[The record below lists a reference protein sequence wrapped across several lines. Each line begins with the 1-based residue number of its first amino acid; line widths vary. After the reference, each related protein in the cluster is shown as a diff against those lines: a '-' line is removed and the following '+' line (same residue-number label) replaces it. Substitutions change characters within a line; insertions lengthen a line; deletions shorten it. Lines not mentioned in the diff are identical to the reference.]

1 MMCSHINEAELVRQ
15 ASVAR
20 KLGSPFVARVLEA
33 GQRQLFHAP
42 ATRHMI
48 ANWPSDPARAA
59 MAMRFNGALHA
70 LARRGVVPALGI
82 LYARKEGDFDGPI
95 AAALAQEDDFIAT
108 WMQRTPQTNEV
119 GRSAAIVA
127 ALLVAHADH
136 GLPFELLELGSSAGL
151 NLNLARYAYDL
162 GGAAIGPSNSTVRL
176 SPDWTGPAIRPATIE
191 MVSARGVD
199 IDPLDPADVAT
210 RERLLAYVWADQ
222 PERAER
228 LDRALTIA
236 RDHPPQIDRDNAAD
250 WIERQLLSLQD
261 EGVCRVVFHSMVLQY
276 LHADD
281 RARVASAIHAAAEQA
296 SVKRPLVWIQFEWNA
311 DRTDV
316 MLQMTS
322 WPDGRKRDLA
332 RCHAYAAW
340 IDWIGA

>member
-1 MMCSHINEAELVRQ
+1 MHACVNEAELIRQ

-20 KLGSPFVARVLEA
+20 RLGSPFVARILEA
-33 GQRQLFHAP
+33 GQRQLSHAP
-42 ATRHMI
+42 TTRQMI
-48 ANWPSDPARAA
+48 ANWPGDPARAA

-70 LARRGVVPALGI
+70 LARRGGVPALGE
-82 LYARKEGDFDGPI
+82 LYARKGGDFDGPV

-108 WMQRTPQTNEV
+108 WMRRTPQTNEV
-119 GRSAAIVA
+119 GRSAAIVL

-151 NLNLARYAYDL
+151 NLNLARYSYDL
-162 GGAAIGPSNSTVRL
+162 GGVVIGDSASNVRL
-176 SPDWTGPAIRPATIE
+176 SPHWTGPAIRPAAIDV
-191 MVSARGVD
+191 VSARGVD
-199 IDPLDPADVAT
+199 IDPLDPADAAT

-228 LDRALTIA
+228 LERALAIA
-236 RDHPPQIDRDNAAD
+236 RDHPPRIDRGTAAD
-250 WIERQLLSLQD
+250 WIERQLLGPQD

-281 RARVASAIHAAAEQA
+281 RARVASAIQAAAGRA
-296 SVKRPLVWIQFEWNA
+296 SAKRPLVWIQYEWNA

-316 MLQMTS
+316 VLQTTS
-322 WPDGRKRDLA
+322 WPGGIKRDLA

-340 IDWIGA
+340 IDWTGP